1 MINNIFTILSFFFL
15 AATVTSA
22 QNNVLIDKV
31 IAKVGDES
39 IYMSE
44 LQEQVQYLKQSN
56 RQFNESDVCGVLNEL
71 MLQSLMVNRAMLDSV
86 EIADAEVE
94 AQLQSRIDRTLGM
107 MNNNIAQFEEYYG
120 KTVNEMK
127 EELRG
132 GLKNQLLA
140 QRMQQTILGG
150 VKVTPSEVKKF
161 FQSIPKDSLPYFGS
175 EVELAEIVV
184 IPKVNDEQKLIARTK
199 LEEIRK
205 RIVENGEDFGEVA
218 AKSSDDTG
226 SARAKGSLG
235 WNKRG
240 TFVPEFEAVVYN
252 SDIDEI
258 SEIFES
264 DFGFHILQ
272 LLERRGNNVLVRHIL
287 VRPEITKDD
296 IDIAYNK
303 IKNIKNQIVSDSI
316 SFEAAVKQYS
326 SDKVQSYTNSGRM
339 INQYTGNTFFQ
350 IDQLEPDEYFAT
362 DTLELNEITDPF
374 PMTAMDG
381 TKAFKIIKLLTRTDP
396 HVANLKEDYTKIK
409 MAAVEQQKSIFI
421 EKWLM
426 ENVSST
432 YIWIDKMYR
441 DCPALETWSNSDL
454 GDLK

>member
-1 MINNIFTILSFFFL
+1 MINKIFTLISFFFI
-15 AATVTSA
+15 AATTVSA

-31 IAKVGDES
+31 IAKVGDEA

-56 RQFNESDVCGVLNEL
+56 RQFKESDICGVLNDL
-71 MLQSLMVNRAMLDSV
+71 MMQSLMVNRATLDSV
-86 EIADAEVE
+86 EIADTEVE
-94 AQLQSRIDRTLGM
+94 AQLQSRIDRTLAM

-140 QRMQQTILGG
+140 QRMQQTILEG
-150 VKVTPSEVKKF
+150 VKVTPSEVKNF
-161 FQSIPKDSLPYFGS
+161 FKSIPKDSLPYFGS
-175 EVELAEIVV
+175 EVELAEIVI
-184 IPKVNDEQKLIARTK
+184 IPQVNDEQKQIARTK

-205 RIVENGEDFGEVA
+205 RIVENGEDFGDVA
-218 AKSSDDTG
+218 AKSSHDTG

-258 SEIFES
+258 SEVFES
-264 DFGFHILQ
+264 EFGFHILQ
-272 LLERRGNNVLVRHIL
+272 LQERRGNNVLVRHIL
-287 VRPEITKDD
+287 IRPEITDED
-296 IDIAYNK
+296 IELAFNK
-303 IKNIKNQIVSDSI
+303 IKDVKNQILSDSI
-316 SFEAAVKQYS
+316 TFENAVKQYS

-339 INQYTGNTFFQ
+339 INPYTGNTFFQ

-362 DTLELNEITDPF
+362 DSLEINEITDPF
-374 PMTAMDG
+374 PMTALDG
-381 TKAFKIIKLLTRTDP
+381 TKAFKIVKLLTRTDP
-396 HVANLKEDYTKIK
+396 HVANLREDYTKIK

-421 EKWLM
+421 ETWLK
-426 ENVSST
+426 ENVTST
-432 YIWIDKMYR
+432 YIWIDPMYR
-441 DCPALETWSNSDL
+441 DCPALEIWSISEL

>member
-1 MINNIFTILSFFFL
+1 MINKIFNVLLFSVIAIATAFGQNI
-15 AATVTSA
+15 
-22 QNNVLIDKV
+22 LIDKV

-44 LQEQVQYLKQSN
+44 LQEQVLYLKQAN
-56 RQFNESDVCGVLNEL
+56 RQFKDSDICGVLNEL
-71 MLQSLMVNRAMLDSV
+71 MLQALMVNRAKLDSIEV
-86 EIADAEVE
+86 ADAEVE
-94 AQLQSRIDRTLGM
+94 AQLQSRIDRTLSM

-127 EELRG
+127 EELRD

-140 QRMQQTILGG
+140 QRMQQTILEG
-150 VKVTPSEVKKF
+150 VKVTPSEVKTF
-161 FQSIPKDSLPYFGS
+161 FYSIPKDSLPYFGS

-184 IPKVNDEQKLIARTK
+184 IPKVNDEQKQIARAK

-205 RIVENGEDFGEVA
+205 RIVEKGEDFGEVA
-218 AKSSDDTG
+218 AKTSHDTG

-252 SDIDEI
+252 SDIDEV

-264 DFGFHILQ
+264 EFGFHILQ
-272 LLERRGNNVLVRHIL
+272 LQERRGNNVLVRHIL
-287 VRPEITKDD
+287 IRPEVTKED
-296 IDIAYNK
+296 IDLAFNK
-303 IKNIKNQIVSDSI
+303 IKSIKNQIVSDSI
-316 SFEAAVKQYS
+316 SFEAAVKLYS

-339 INQYTGNTFFQ
+339 INPYTGNTFFQ

-362 DTLELNEITDPF
+362 DTLEINEITDPF

-396 HVANLKEDYTKIK
+396 HVANLREDYTKIK
-409 MAAVEQQKSIFI
+409 MAAIEQQKSIFI
-421 EKWLM
+421 EKWLS

-441 DCPALETWSNSDL
+441 DCPALKIWSSSDL